1 MRYLLALILLAALPA
16 WAAEINATAKLS
28 WETPTTN
35 VLGLPI
41 KPESIMKYELYWGTA
56 PDKLTNKI
64 NLIPPTNAYNW
75 SATLPADADGAAT
88 AYFAIL
94 ARNASPDPGPLSAIV
109 SKRFVLD
116 GSSAPPAPPGNVIV
130 ITAGC
135 TAPPGWTCK
144 VEPAP

>member
-1 MRYLLALILLAALPA
+1 MRYLLALILLASLPA

>member
-1 MRYLLALILLAALPA
+1 MRYLLALILLATVPA

-41 KPESIMKYELYWGTA
+41 KPESIVKYELYWGTA
-56 PDKLTNKI
+56 ADKLTNKI

-94 ARNASPDPGPLSAIV
+94 ARTASPDPGPLRTVEDLRWTMTREQRAASARRARPTV
-109 SKRFVLD
+109 SD
-116 GSSAPPAPPGNVIV
+116 PAGLF
-130 ITAGC
+130 
-135 TAPPGWTCK
+135 
-144 VEPAP
+144 